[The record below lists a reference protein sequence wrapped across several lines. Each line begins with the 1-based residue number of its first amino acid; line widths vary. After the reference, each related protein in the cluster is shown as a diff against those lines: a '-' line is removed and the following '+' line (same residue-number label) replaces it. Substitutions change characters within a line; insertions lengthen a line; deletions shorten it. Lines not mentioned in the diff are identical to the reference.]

1 MKPVAWGVASIAGI
15 LLAVAATLF
24 GWHKYQS
31 AMLNRADGVVVQLDT
46 THDRYVRPRVRFSTT
61 TGQDIEFVAL
71 DADADVGDTLRVL
84 YNPLQ
89 PTDARVRSF
98 RATWLV
104 TTLFASAGV
113 LFATVAVG
121 MTWMRRPTPLQGEPV
136 RA

>member
-1 MKPVAWGVASIAGI
+1 MKSGAWARGAAIIAGV

-24 GWHKYQS
+24 VWHKYES
-31 AMLNRADGVVVQLDT
+31 AMLNRADGVVVRLDT
-46 THDRYVRPRVRFSTT
+46 TRNRYARPRVRFSTPA
-61 TGQDIEFVAL
+61 GQDVEFIAP
-71 DADADVGDTLRVL
+71 DAGEDAAVGDTLRVL

-104 TTLFASAGV
+104 TTLFALLGV

-121 MTWMRRPTPLQGEPV
+121 MAWMRRPVEPV
-136 RA
+136 HA